1 MGSDHPVIDDR
12 VGYRPVGRRLL
23 LIVWIGIGVVVWNG
37 VFDLFMTRG
46 VKEYLYRQ
54 AAHELG
60 RGERVTVREIMH
72 ETVTD
77 AAVKASIWAVLV
89 AGAGVLTVI
98 LCTRSSTTG
107 TANRDP
113 RR

>member
-1 MGSDHPVIDDR
+1 MP
-12 VGYRPVGRRLL
+12 RPIGRRVF

-37 VFDLFMTRG
+37 VFDLLMTRG

-60 RGERVTVREIMH
+60 RGEPVTMREIMD
-72 ETVTD
+72 ETMTD

-89 AGAGVLTVI
+89 AGAGILTVI

-107 TANRDP
+107 TASQSP

>member
-1 MGSDHPVIDDR
+1 VN
-12 VGYRPVGRRLL
+12 RPSGRRVF

-37 VFDLFMTRG
+37 FFDLFMTRG

-54 AAHELG
+54 AEHELG
-60 RGERVTVREIMH
+60 RGEPVTMRQIMDETRV
-72 ETVTD
+72 D

-107 TANRDP
+107 TANHN
-113 RR
+113 RRR

>member
-1 MGSDHPVIDDR
+1 
-12 VGYRPVGRRLL
+12 L
-23 LIVWIGIGVVVWNG
+23 LIIWIGIGVVVWNG
-37 VFDLFMTRG
+37 FFDLFMTRG

-54 AAHELG
+54 AEYELG
-60 RGERVTVREIMH
+60 RGKPVTMREIMD
-72 ETVTD
+72 ETKAD

-107 TANRDP
+107 TANQSL

>member
-1 MGSDHPVIDDR
+1 MGSDHSTIDHR
-12 VGYRPVGRRLL
+12 AKYRPIGRRLF

-37 VFDLFMTRG
+37 VFDVLMTRG

-54 AAHELG
+54 AVHELG
-60 RGERVTVREIMH
+60 RGERVTMLEIMDK
-72 ETVTD
+72 TKAD

-89 AGAGVLTVI
+89 AGAGILTVI
-98 LCTRSSTTG
+98 LCTRSFTTG
-107 TANRDP
+107 TASQNP

>member
-1 MGSDHPVIDDR
+1 VN
-12 VGYRPVGRRLL
+12 RPTGRRVF

-37 VFDLFMTRG
+37 FFDLFMTRG

-54 AAHELG
+54 AQHELG
-60 RGERVTVREIMH
+60 RGEQVTMREVMDETRV
-72 ETVTD
+72 D
-77 AAVKASIWAVLV
+77 AAVKASIWAVLI

-107 TANRDP
+107 TASQNP
-113 RR
+113 RP

>member
-1 MGSDHPVIDDR
+1 V
-12 VGYRPVGRRLL
+12 
-23 LIVWIGIGVVVWNG
+23 IVWIGIGVVVWNG

-46 VKEYLYRQ
+46 VNEYLYRQ
-54 AAHELG
+54 AQHELG
-60 RGERVTVREIMH
+60 RGEQVTMREIMN
-72 ETVTD
+72 ETKAD

-107 TANRDP
+107 TANQNP